1 MVTKLMNPKSISRW
15 QQLKQKKRNNRSVA
29 EEMEYQKLQMK
40 HNADVLTLHELQWK
54 AELAEA
60 IMTSAINNAN
70 NQRSLNSI
78 IDTVIGD
85 KSKPYSRQSIHDF
98 VNSFIDKR
106 KQELAKQNH
115 EKKPSD
121 NQQAVPQNDVE
132 SDGKNH
138 QQFNH

>member
-1 MVTKLMNPKSISRW
+1 MLSPKYIARW
-15 QQLKQKKRNNRSVA
+15 QELKAKKRNGRTVA

-60 IMTSAINNAN
+60 VMTSAINNAN
-70 NQRSLNSI
+70 NQRSLNSV
-78 IDTVIGD
+78 IDNVIGD
-85 KSKPYSRQSIHDF
+85 QSKPYSRQSIHDF

-121 NQQAVPQNDVE
+121 NQQVVSQTDVE

-138 QQFNH
+138 QQFNQ

>member
-1 MVTKLMNPKSISRW
+1 MLSPKYIARW
-15 QQLKQKKRNNRSVA
+15 QELKAKKRNGRTVA

-60 IMTSAINNAN
+60 VMTSAINNAN
-70 NQRSLNSI
+70 NQRSLNSV
-78 IDTVIGD
+78 IDNVIGD
-85 KSKPYSRQSIHDF
+85 QSKPYSRQSIHDF

-121 NQQAVPQNDVE
+121 NQQVVSQTGVE

-138 QQFNH
+138 QQFNQ

>member
-1 MVTKLMNPKSISRW
+1 MLSPKYIARW
-15 QQLKQKKRNNRSVA
+15 QQLKAKKLNGRTVA

-60 IMTSAINNAN
+60 VMTSAINNAN
-70 NQRSLNSI
+70 NQRSLNSV
-78 IDTVIGD
+78 IDNVIGD
-85 KSKPYSRQSIHDF
+85 QSKPYSRQSIHDF

-121 NQQAVPQNDVE
+121 NQQVVSQTDVE

-138 QQFNH
+138 QQFNQ

>member
-1 MVTKLMNPKSISRW
+1 MLSPKYIARC
-15 QQLKQKKRNNRSVA
+15 QELKAKKRNGRTVA

-60 IMTSAINNAN
+60 VMTSAINNAN
-70 NQRSLNSI
+70 NQRSLNSV
-78 IDTVIGD
+78 IDNVIGD
-85 KSKPYSRQSIHDF
+85 QSKPYSRQSIHDF

-121 NQQAVPQNDVE
+121 NQQVVSQTDVE

-138 QQFNH
+138 QQFNQ

>member
-1 MVTKLMNPKSISRW
+1 MLSPKYIARW
-15 QQLKQKKRNNRSVA
+15 QELKAKKRNGRTVA

-60 IMTSAINNAN
+60 VMTSAINNAN
-70 NQRSLNSI
+70 NQRSLNSV
-78 IDTVIGD
+78 IDNVIGD
-85 KSKPYSRQSIHDF
+85 QSKPYSRQSIHDF
-98 VNSFIDKR
+98 VNSFIYKR

-121 NQQAVPQNDVE
+121 NQQVVSQTDVE

-138 QQFNH
+138 QQFNQ

>member
-1 MVTKLMNPKSISRW
+1 MLSPKYIARW
-15 QQLKQKKRNNRSVA
+15 QELKAKKRNGRTVA

-60 IMTSAINNAN
+60 VMTLAINNAN
-70 NQRSLNSI
+70 NQRSLNSV
-78 IDTVIGD
+78 IDNVIGD
-85 KSKPYSRQSIHDF
+85 QSKPYSRQSIHDF

-121 NQQAVPQNDVE
+121 NQQVVSQTDVE

-138 QQFNH
+138 QQFNQ

>member
-1 MVTKLMNPKSISRW
+1 MLSPKYIARW
-15 QQLKQKKRNNRSVA
+15 QELKAKKRNGRTVA

-60 IMTSAINNAN
+60 VMTSAINNAN
-70 NQRSLNSI
+70 NQRSLNSV
-78 IDTVIGD
+78 IDNVIGNQ
-85 KSKPYSRQSIHDF
+85 SKPYSRQSIHDF

-121 NQQAVPQNDVE
+121 NQQVVSQTDVE

-138 QQFNH
+138 QQFNQ

>member
-1 MVTKLMNPKSISRW
+1 MMNPKSISRW
-15 QQLKQKKRNNRSVA
+15 QQLKAKKRNGRTVA

-54 AELAEA
+54 GELAEA
-60 IMTSAINNAN
+60 VIASAINNAN

-106 KQELAKQNH
+106 KQELTKQNH

-121 NQQAVPQNDVE
+121 NQQVVSQTDVE

-138 QQFNH
+138 QQFNQ